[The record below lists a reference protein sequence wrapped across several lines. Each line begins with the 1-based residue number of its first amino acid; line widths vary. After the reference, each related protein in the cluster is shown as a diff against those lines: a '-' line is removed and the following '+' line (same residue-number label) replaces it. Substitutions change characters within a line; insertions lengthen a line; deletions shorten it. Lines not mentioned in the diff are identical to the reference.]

1 MHYQSQHEPAAS
13 GILNDSRKTHRVF
26 YEASDDHLGSMRA
39 VSAKVG
45 QEVGAEALSLAAR
58 HLTLPSM
65 TSVKTHAHE

>member
-1 MHYQSQHEPAAS
+1 MHYQSHHEHDAYA
-13 GILNDSRKTHRVF
+13 ILNDIRTTNR
-26 YEASDDHLGSMRA
+26 ASDDHLGPMRA

-65 TSVKTHAHE
+65 TSVKTHARE

>member
-13 GILNDSRKTHRVF
+13 GILNDIRKTHR
-26 YEASDDHLGSMRA
+26 ASDDHLGSMRV
-39 VSAKVG
+39 VSVKVE

-58 HLTLPSM
+58 HLTLPST